1 MHSVR
6 TPALMVALLLPG
18 AAAAWAGV
26 PGRLV
31 PGRLEVRAALRAAP
45 RPVAMRSALRAAP
58 LAAVARSGNHALRA
72 LPVPV
77 ERPGAY
83 SVVTRWISD
92 VATPGPDGK
101 PKLVVMPVRGGLG
114 LGWARCW

>member
-6 TPALMVALLLPG
+6 TPALLVALLLPG

-26 PGRLV
+26 PGRL
-31 PGRLEVRAALRAAP
+31 EVRAALRAAP
-45 RPVAMRSALRAAP
+45 RPAEIRSALRAAP

-83 SVVTRWISD
+83 SIVTRWISE

-101 PKLVVMPVRGGLG
+101 PKLVVMPVRSGLG